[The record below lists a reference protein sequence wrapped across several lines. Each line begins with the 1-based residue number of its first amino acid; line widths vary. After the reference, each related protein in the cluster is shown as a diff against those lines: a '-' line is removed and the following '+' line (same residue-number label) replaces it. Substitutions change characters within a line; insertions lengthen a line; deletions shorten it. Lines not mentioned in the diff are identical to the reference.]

1 MTKEINVTIEN
12 KLIMEKRDMNVYHHA
27 ARSAHMISH
36 DSSITLPLRPVTEND
51 YVHVSIVTGPGRI
64 EGICVVNLPSWV
76 DFELSSAGDAT
87 ITHSGDRILL
97 KIPPGPPIW
106 QLKMTRSVSSL
117 IDQPWDRVTIGD
129 GQMEYS

>member
-1 MTKEINVTIEN
+1 MKKEINVTIEN

-36 DSSITLPLRPVTEND
+36 DSSITLPLRPVTEDD

-64 EGICVVNLPSWV
+64 QGICVVNLPSWV

-87 ITHSGDRILL
+87 ITHSCDRILL
-97 KIPPGPPIW
+97 KIPPGPP
-106 QLKMTRSVSSL
+106 T
-117 IDQPWDRVTIGD
+117 
-129 GQMEYS
+129 